1 MNSTRLFIIHE
12 NQAFA
17 AQLMSY
23 FAKASDIRVLDAL
36 STVNEALAFIGTDN
50 CDVILISANLPQ
62 NGALKLLKILRQ
74 RGTAAK
80 MIVTG
85 LENNVQQIVR
95 YITSGAAGYTLQGD
109 SLELWLHQLEAVRAG
124 KTLLPP
130 AIIARLMA
138 QLSTLSR
145 LTSRFEPQAA
155 RYGDLTEREIEIFQL
170 LAAGESN
177 QKIATNLI
185 IGVGTVKNHVHNIL
199 KKLNLRNRKEAS
211 TYISFVDNKTRST
224 MVQFV

>member
-1 MNSTRLFIIHE
+1 MSSTRLFIIHE

-17 AQLMSY
+17 TQLMTY
-23 FAKASDIRVLDAL
+23 LAKDKEIRVLDAL

-50 CDVILISANLPQ
+50 CDVILISATLPQ
-62 NGALKLLKILRQ
+62 NGAFKLVKALRQ
-74 RGTAAK
+74 RGTTAK

-85 LENNVQQIVR
+85 LQNNAQQIVR
-95 YITSGAAGYTLQGD
+95 YITAGAAGYTLQGD
-109 SLELWLHQLEAVRAG
+109 SLDLWLRQLEAVRVG

-130 AIIARLMA
+130 TIVARLMA

-145 LTSRFEPQAA
+145 LTARFEPQAA
-155 RYGDLTEREIEIFQL
+155 RYGDLTEREIEIFQR
-170 LAAGESN
+170 LAVGESN
-177 QKIATNLI
+177 QQIATDLI

-211 TYISFVDNKTRST
+211 TYINFVDSKRPTNSL
-224 MVQFV
+224 QFV

>member
-1 MNSTRLFIIHE
+1 MTSTRLFIIHE

-17 AQLMSY
+17 SQLMSY
-23 FAKASDIRVLDAL
+23 FSNDNEIRLLDAF
-36 STVNEALAFIGTDN
+36 SSVNEALSFIGNDN
-50 CDVILISANLPQ
+50 CDVIMISATLPQ
-62 NGALKLLKILRQ
+62 NGAAKLIKLLRQ
-74 RGTAAK
+74 RGTKAK

-85 LENNVQQIVR
+85 LPNNAQQIVG
-95 YITSGAAGYTLQGD
+95 YITAGAAGYTLQGD
-109 SLELWLHQLEAVRAG
+109 SPDRWLQQIKAIRAG

-130 AIIARLMA
+130 AIVARLMA

-145 LTSRFEPQAA
+145 LTARFEPQAV

-170 LAAGESN
+170 LAIGQSN
-177 QKIATNLI
+177 QQIAVALV

-211 TYISFVDNKTRST
+211 TYISFVDNKTRGNP
-224 MVQFV
+224 VQFL

>member
-1 MNSTRLFIIHE
+1 MSSTRLFIVHE

-17 AQLMSY
+17 TQLMAYLS
-23 FAKASDIRVLDAL
+23 KDKETRILDAL

-50 CDVILISANLPQ
+50 CDVILISATLPQ
-62 NGALKLLKILRQ
+62 NGAFKLVKMLRQ

-85 LENNVQQIVR
+85 LENKAQQIVR
-95 YITSGAAGYTLQGD
+95 YITAGASGYTLQGD
-109 SLELWLHQLEAVRAG
+109 SLDLWLRQLEAVRAG
-124 KTLLPP
+124 RTLLSP
-130 AIIARLMA
+130 AIVARLMA

-145 LTSRFEPQAA
+145 LTARFEPQAA
-155 RYGDLTEREIEIFQL
+155 RYGDLTEREIEIFQR
-170 LAAGESN
+170 LAVGQSN
-177 QKIATNLI
+177 LQIATELI

-211 TYISFVDNKTRST
+211 TYINFVDNTTPNKSL
-224 MVQFV
+224 QFV